1 MKSISIFGFTGSIGT
16 QALNILADSEDF
28 VFDFFVCNK
37 NIDAAAPL
45 IKKFAPKY
53 VFIDDKG
60 AREKINQSKFPSS
73 IFIKDYNGL
82 LELIKEKPS
91 DIYLSAISGF
101 SKVELTLLAAQ
112 SGKRLL
118 LANKESLV
126 IMGTRLMQI
135 IKDSGTDLI
144 PIDSEHYSAYLSLK
158 KLDKSEISKLTLTAS
173 GGPFE
178 GLPLE
183 NLKNKNVAEALNHP
197 NWEMGSKISIDSAT
211 LVNKC
216 FEVIEAHH
224 LFNLSEEQLDIVIH
238 PQSIIHSLVEFK
250 DGSYE
255 AQMSEPD
262 MGFPLSYGFYK
273 QRVAF
278 KKNKTANRLLD
289 SLNLTVKEF
298 PQDRSF
304 LLDIIKDIIQNGG
317 NRGLVFAAINN
328 YAVEKFLNEEISFID
343 IYNLIKSNYEKIEK
357 RDLFELEELNKKLY
371 RNSGTNKKLICIF

>member
-45 IKKFAPKY
+45 IKKFSPKY

-357 RDLFELEELNKKLY
+357 RDLFELEELNKNY
-371 RNSGTNKKLICIF
+371 IEIQEQIRN

>member
-1 MKSISIFGFTGSIGT
+1 M
-16 QALNILADSEDF
+16 LNLIEED
-28 VFDFFVCNK
+28 
-37 NIDAAAPL
+37 
-45 IKKFAPKY
+45 
-53 VFIDDKG
+53 
-60 AREKINQSKFPSS
+60 
-73 IFIKDYNGL
+73 
-82 LELIKEKPS
+82 PS

-135 IKDSGTDLI
+135 IRDSGTDLI

-158 KLDKSEISKLTLTAS
+158 QLDRSEISKLTLTAS

-183 NLKNKNVAEALNHP
+183 KLKNKNIAEALNHP

-224 LFNLSEEQLDIVIH
+224 LFNLSEEQLGIVIH

-278 KKNKTANRLLD
+278 KKNKRADKLLN
-289 SLNLTVKEF
+289 SLNLTIKEF

-304 LLDIIKDIIQNGG
+304 LLDITKDIIQNGG

-343 IYNLIKSNYEKIEK
+343 IYNLIRSNYEEIEK
-357 RDLFELEELNKKLY
+357 KDLLEPGELNENY
-371 RNSGTNKKLICIF
+371 IEIQEQIRN

>member
-28 VFDFFVCNK
+28 IFDFFVCNK
-37 NIDAAAPL
+37 NIDVAAPL
-45 IKKFAPKY
+45 IKKFSPKY
-53 VFIDDKG
+53 VFVDDKEV
-60 AREKINQSKFPSS
+60 REKINQSEFLSS
-73 IFIKDYNGL
+73 IFIQDYNHL
-82 LELIKEKPS
+82 LKLIEENPS

-101 SKVELTLLAAQ
+101 SKVELTILAAQ

-135 IKDSGTDLI
+135 IRDSDTDLI

-158 KLDKSEISKLTLTAS
+158 QLDRSEISKLTLTAS

-224 LFNLSEEQLDIVIH
+224 LFNLRGEQLDIVIH

-278 KKNKTANRLLD
+278 KKNKTTDKLLNG
-289 SLNLTVKEF
+289 LNLTVKEF

-304 LLDIIKDIIQNGG
+304 LLDITKDIIQNGG

-328 YAVEKFLNEEISFID
+328 YAVEKFLNEEISFIG
-343 IYNLIKSNYEKIEK
+343 IYNLIRSNYEEIEK
-357 RDLFELEELNKKLY
+357 KDLFELEELNENY
-371 RNSGTNKKLICIF
+371 IEIQEQIRN

>member
-37 NIDAAAPL
+37 NIDVAAPL
-45 IKKFAPKY
+45 IKKFSPRY
-53 VFIDDKG
+53 VYVDDKQ
-60 AREKINQSKFPSS
+60 AREKINQSEFPSS
-73 IFIKDYNGL
+73 IFIQDYKGL
-82 LELIKEKPS
+82 LKLIEENPS

-135 IKDSGTDLI
+135 IRDSGTDLI

-158 KLDKSEISKLTLTAS
+158 QLDKSEISKLTLTAS

-178 GLPLE
+178 GLPLK
-183 NLKNKNVAEALNHP
+183 NLKNKNVAEALKHP

-224 LFNLSEEQLDIVIH
+224 LFNLSEDQLDIVIH

-278 KKNKTANRLLD
+278 KKIGAAGKLLNG
-289 SLNLTVKEF
+289 LNLTIKEF

-304 LLDIIKDIIQNGG
+304 LLDITKDIIQNGG

-343 IYNLIKSNYEKIEK
+343 IYNLIRSNYKKIKK
-357 RDLFELEELNKKLY
+357 RDLFELEELNQNY
-371 RNSGTNKKLICIF
+371 IEIQEQIRN

>member
-1 MKSISIFGFTGSIGT
+1 M
-16 QALNILADSEDF
+16 
-28 VFDFFVCNK
+28 
-37 NIDAAAPL
+37 
-45 IKKFAPKY
+45 
-53 VFIDDKG
+53 
-60 AREKINQSKFPSS
+60 
-73 IFIKDYNGL
+73 

-357 RDLFELEELNKKLY
+357 RDLFELEELNK
-371 RNSGTNKKLICIF
+371 TI

>member
-37 NIDAAAPL
+37 NIDVAASL
-45 IKKFAPKY
+45 IKKFSPKY
-53 VFIDDKG
+53 VFVDDKEV
-60 AREKINQSKFPSS
+60 REKINQSEFPSS
-73 IFIKDYNGL
+73 IFIQDYKDL
-82 LELIKEKPS
+82 LKLIEENQS

-101 SKVELTLLAAQ
+101 SKVELTILAAQ

-126 IMGTRLMQI
+126 IMGARLMQI
-135 IKDSGTDLI
+135 VRDSGTDLI

-158 KLDKSEISKLTLTAS
+158 QLDKSEISKLTLTAS

-197 NWEMGSKISIDSAT
+197 NWEMGNKISIDSAT

-224 LFNLSEEQLDIVIH
+224 LFSLSEEQLDIVIH
-238 PQSIIHSLVEFK
+238 PQSIIHSLLEFK

-278 KKNKTANRLLD
+278 KKNKTADKLLNG
-289 SLNLTVKEF
+289 LNLTLKEF

-304 LLDIIKDIIQNGG
+304 LLDITKDIIQNGG

-328 YAVEKFLNEEISFID
+328 YAVEKFLNKEISFID
-343 IYNLIKSNYEKIEK
+343 IYNSIRSNYEEIEK
-357 RDLFELEELNKKLY
+357 KDLFELEELNENY
-371 RNSGTNKKLICIF
+371 IEIQEQIRN

>member
-37 NIDAAAPL
+37 NIDVAAPL
-45 IKKFAPKY
+45 IKKFSPRY
-53 VFIDDKG
+53 VYVDDKQ
-60 AREKINQSKFPSS
+60 AREKINQSEFPSS
-73 IFIKDYNGL
+73 IFIQDYKGL
-82 LELIKEKPS
+82 LKLIEENPS

-135 IKDSGTDLI
+135 IRDSGTDLI

-158 KLDKSEISKLTLTAS
+158 QLDKSEISKLTLTAS

-178 GLPLE
+178 GLPLK
-183 NLKNKNVAEALNHP
+183 NLKNKNVAEALKHP

-224 LFNLSEEQLDIVIH
+224 LFNLSEDQLDIVIH

-278 KKNKTANRLLD
+278 KKIGAAGKLLNG
-289 SLNLTVKEF
+289 LNLTIKEF

-304 LLDIIKDIIQNGG
+304 LLHITKDIIQNGG

-343 IYNLIKSNYEKIEK
+343 IYNLIRSNYKKIKK
-357 RDLFELEELNKKLY
+357 RDLFELEELNQNY
-371 RNSGTNKKLICIF
+371 IEIQEQIRN

>member
-37 NIDAAAPL
+37 NIDVAAPL
-45 IKKFAPKY
+45 IKKFTPKY
-53 VFIDDKG
+53 VFIDDREV
-60 AREKINQSKFPSS
+60 REKINQSEFPSS
-73 IFIKDYNGL
+73 IFIQDYKDLLKL
-82 LELIKEKPS
+82 LEENPS

-101 SKVELTLLAAQ
+101 SKVELTILAAQ

-135 IKDSGTDLI
+135 IRDSGTDLI

-158 KLDKSEISKLTLTAS
+158 QLDKSEISKLTLTAS

-224 LFNLSEEQLDIVIH
+224 LFSLSEEQLDIVIH

-278 KKNKTANRLLD
+278 KKNKTTDKLLNG
-289 SLNLTVKEF
+289 LNLTVKEF

-304 LLDIIKDIIQNGG
+304 LLDITKDIIQNGG

-328 YAVEKFLNEEISFID
+328 YAVEKFLNEEISFIG
-343 IYNLIKSNYEKIEK
+343 IYNLIRSNYEEIEK
-357 RDLFELEELNKKLY
+357 KDLFELEELNENY
-371 RNSGTNKKLICIF
+371 IEIQEQIRN

>member
-37 NIDAAAPL
+37 NIDVAAPL
-45 IKKFAPKY
+45 IKKFSPRY
-53 VFIDDKG
+53 VYVDDKQ
-60 AREKINQSKFPSS
+60 AREKINQSEFPSS
-73 IFIKDYNGL
+73 IFIQDYKGL
-82 LELIKEKPS
+82 LKLIEENPS

-135 IKDSGTDLI
+135 IRDSGTDLI

-158 KLDKSEISKLTLTAS
+158 QLDKSEISKLTLTAS

-178 GLPLE
+178 GLPLK
-183 NLKNKNVAEALNHP
+183 NLKNKNVAEALKHP

-224 LFNLSEEQLDIVIH
+224 LFNLSEDQLDIVIH

-278 KKNKTANRLLD
+278 KKSGAAGKLLNG
-289 SLNLTVKEF
+289 LNLTIKEF

-304 LLDIIKDIIQNGG
+304 LLDITKDIIQNGG

-343 IYNLIKSNYEKIEK
+343 IYNLIRSNYKKIKK
-357 RDLFELEELNKKLY
+357 RDLFELEELNQNY
-371 RNSGTNKKLICIF
+371 IEIQEQIRN

>member
-16 QALNILADSEDF
+16 QALNILADSKDF

-37 NIDAAAPL
+37 NIDAAAPI
-45 IKKFAPKY
+45 IKKFSPRY
-53 VFIDDKG
+53 VFVDDKQ
-60 AREKINQSKFPSS
+60 AREKINQSEFPSS
-73 IFIKDYNGL
+73 IFIQDYKGL
-82 LELIKEKPS
+82 LKLIEENPS

-135 IKDSGTDLI
+135 IRDSGTDLI

-158 KLDKSEISKLTLTAS
+158 QLDKSEISKLTLTAS

-183 NLKNKNVAEALNHP
+183 NLKNKNIAEALNHP

-278 KKNKTANRLLD
+278 KKNKTADKLLN
-289 SLNLTVKEF
+289 SLNLTIKEF

-304 LLDIIKDIIQNGG
+304 LLDITKDIIQNGG

-343 IYNLIKSNYEKIEK
+343 IYNLIRSNYEEIEK
-357 RDLFELEELNKKLY
+357 KDLFELEELNENY
-371 RNSGTNKKLICIF
+371 IEIQEQIRN

>member
-45 IKKFAPKY
+45 IKKFSPKY

-343 IYNLIKSNYEKIEK
+343 IYNLIRSNYEKIEK
-357 RDLFELEELNKKLY
+357 RDLFELEELNKNY
-371 RNSGTNKKLICIF
+371 IEIQEQIRN

>member
-37 NIDAAAPL
+37 NIDVAAPL

-53 VFIDDKG
+53 VFIDDREV
-60 AREKINQSKFPSS
+60 REKINQSEFPSS
-73 IFIKDYNGL
+73 IFIQDYKDLLKL
-82 LELIKEKPS
+82 LEENPS

-101 SKVELTLLAAQ
+101 SKVELTILAAQ

-135 IKDSGTDLI
+135 IRDSGTDLI

-158 KLDKSEISKLTLTAS
+158 QLDKSEISKLTLTAS

-178 GLPLE
+178 GLPLK
-183 NLKNKNVAEALNHP
+183 NLKNKNVAEALKHP

-224 LFNLSEEQLDIVIH
+224 LFNLSEDQLDIVIH

-278 KKNKTANRLLD
+278 KKIGAAGKLLNG
-289 SLNLTVKEF
+289 LNLTIKEF

-304 LLDIIKDIIQNGG
+304 LLDITKDIIQNGG

-343 IYNLIKSNYEKIEK
+343 IYNLIRSNYKKIKK
-357 RDLFELEELNKKLY
+357 RDLFELEELNQNY
-371 RNSGTNKKLICIF
+371 IEIQEQIRN